1 MISRTSGIQ
10 SPLQAY
16 GLWSPG
22 VVLMRNLNFQAK
34 ALLISIVF
42 LAPMLVL
49 LAWMM
54 MSQTDQ
60 AMQNR
65 MNATRQHVEVAHGV
79 LLWAQAREASGELTT
94 QAAQNIAKQAISK
107 MRYDGIEYFWI
118 NDMTPAVIMHPIK
131 PELDGK
137 DVSGTKDPNGFA
149 LFVGFADMV
158 RKNGQGF
165 VPYLWP
171 KPGMEQPVEKISY
184 VKGFEP
190 WGWVIGSGIYVD
202 DLRREQNARLWVACL
217 VLAAVLMVAG
227 YFFYSFYKVNK
238 GGLAVVSQHLNELAA
253 GDLRDRP
260 LQPWGKDEPD
270 RLIFDLHR
278 VYDSMHDLIRRVRHS
293 ARELEGTSQEVSRA
307 SMDLS
312 MRTEDAAS
320 NLGEQASAVEEIG
333 TQVSQTA
340 ERTQQAAMVA
350 SQNSEVAQRGG
361 IIIEE
366 VVDTM
371 RDIHT
376 SSSKINDIIGT
387 IDGIAF
393 QTNILALNAAVEAAR
408 AGESGRGFAV
418 VASEVRSLAGRSA
431 EAAREIKYL
440 ISTSV
445 ERVSAGTKV
454 VEGAGK
460 TMAELVTKASE
471 ISQLLG
477 DISVATKE
485 QSIGVEEVVKAIHL
499 LDSHTQQNAALV
511 EQTSASAASLSGQAH
526 DLTTEIAR
534 FRSGSANLNS

>member
-1 MISRTSGIQ
+1 
-10 SPLQAY
+10 
-16 GLWSPG
+16 
-22 VVLMRNLNFQAK
+22 MRNLNFQAK

-137 DVSGTKDPNGFA
+137 DVSGAKDPNGFS

-202 DLRREQNARLWVACL
+202 DLRGEQNARLWVACL

-253 GDLRDRP
+253 GDLRNRP
-260 LQPWGKDEPD
+260 LQPSGKDEPA

>member
-1 MISRTSGIQ
+1 
-10 SPLQAY
+10 
-16 GLWSPG
+16 
-22 VVLMRNLNFQAK
+22 
-34 ALLISIVF
+34 
-42 LAPMLVL
+42 
-49 LAWMM
+49 
-54 MSQTDQ
+54 
-60 AMQNR
+60 
-65 MNATRQHVEVAHGV
+65 
-79 LLWAQAREASGELTT
+79 
-94 QAAQNIAKQAISK
+94 
-107 MRYDGIEYFWI
+107 
-118 NDMTPAVIMHPIK
+118 
-131 PELDGK
+131 
-137 DVSGTKDPNGFA
+137 
-149 LFVGFADMV
+149 
-158 RKNGQGF
+158 
-165 VPYLWP
+165 
-171 KPGMEQPVEKISY
+171 
-184 VKGFEP
+184 
-190 WGWVIGSGIYVD
+190 
-202 DLRREQNARLWVACL
+202 
-217 VLAAVLMVAG
+217 
-227 YFFYSFYKVNK
+227 
-238 GGLAVVSQHLNELAA
+238 
-253 GDLRDRP
+253 
-260 LQPWGKDEPD
+260 
-270 RLIFDLHR
+270 
-278 VYDSMHDLIRRVRHS
+278 
-293 ARELEGTSQEVSRA
+293 
-307 SMDLS
+307 MDLS

-371 RDIHT
+371 RDIHA